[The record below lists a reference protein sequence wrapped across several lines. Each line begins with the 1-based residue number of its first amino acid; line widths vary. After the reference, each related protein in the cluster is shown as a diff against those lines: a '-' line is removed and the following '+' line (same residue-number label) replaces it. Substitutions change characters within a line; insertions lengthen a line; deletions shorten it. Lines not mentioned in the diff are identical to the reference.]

1 MLKRATLKET
11 QELAH
16 EISLKVMDGNIILL
30 NGEMGSGKTQFVRF
44 LCSSLKVKD
53 RVSSPSFIIMNKYET
68 SEGLEIFHF
77 DFYRLTDMRDLEE
90 IGLFEILESKK
101 GLVIVEWANM
111 FKSLFVKEKHII
123 DIYFNFIED
132 NINLREISIQR

>member
-16 EISLKVMDGNIILL
+16 EVSLQVNDGNIILL

-77 DFYRLTDMRDLEE
+77 DFYRLTDIRDLEE
-90 IGLFEILESKK
+90 IGLFEILESKNV
-101 GLVIVEWANM
+101 LTIVGGREV
-111 FKSLFVKEKHII
+111 FSSI
-123 DIYFNFIED
+123 D
-132 NINLREISIQR
+132 Q

>member
-1 MLKRATLKET
+1 MLKKATLKET

-16 EISLKVMDGNIILL
+16 EISLKVNDGNIILL
-30 NGEMGSGKTQFVRF
+30 NGEMGSGKTQFVTF

-77 DFYRLTDMRDLEE
+77 DFYRLTDIRDLEE

-101 GLVIVEWANM
+101 GLVIVEWGNM
-111 FKSLFVKEKHII
+111 FKSLFVKEKNII
-123 DIYFNFIED
+123 DIYFNVFFIKVDKYFE
-132 NINLREISIQR
+132 

>member
-1 MLKRATLKET
+1 
-11 QELAH
+11 
-16 EISLKVMDGNIILL
+16 
-30 NGEMGSGKTQFVRF
+30 
-44 LCSSLKVKD
+44 
-53 RVSSPSFIIMNKYET
+53 MNKYET

-77 DFYRLTDMRDLEE
+77 DFYRLTDIRDLEE

-101 GLVIVEWANM
+101 GLVIVEWGNM
-111 FKSLFVKEKHII
+111 FKSLFVKEKNII